1 MMLGALRM
9 ISVVDE
15 WIEKS
20 TGARNSEE
28 LLEYQTRRLNETVW
42 YVRERSSFY
51 KKMLKNHRGEISLTE
66 IPFTF
71 PEDVGMYSAEMLC
84 VSQSEVSRVVTHR
97 TSGTVAPFKRVF
109 FAECDLASTVDFF
122 EHGIREFTNE
132 FDTVLILFPGK
143 NEGSIGRL
151 LAEGLKR
158 FNAEPLIYG
167 IVSDF
172 DDLFRFIANRKIN
185 VIAGMPHQ
193 LLELSRLCRH
203 RGVGIHCLHSVL
215 LSADHAAEA
224 LVEAV
229 EKNLD
234 CLVYEHYGM
243 TEMCFGGGVY
253 SKERNGYHLRHGDFL
268 FEIVDPVTGEHVPR
282 GEHGEVC
289 FTSLHTG
296 AMPLLRYRT
305 GDLARF
311 SALPGKYPVLEKV
324 TRRTKGA
331 LRLENGGAATMAEF
345 DEILFKNENVLD
357 FNVCYADNT
366 LTFHVHALRFDAD
379 EILETIQ
386 SSPLGGLFNDI
397 RVFPM
402 SKRHIENNTMNKRNI
417 TFCAR

>member
-1 MMLGALRM
+1 M
-9 ISVVDE
+9 
-15 WIEKS
+15 
-20 TGARNSEE
+20 T
-28 LLEYQTRRLNETVW
+28 T
-42 YVRERSSFY
+42 
-51 KKMLKNHRGEISLTE
+51 
-66 IPFTF
+66 
-71 PEDVGMYSAEMLC
+71 
-84 VSQSEVSRVVTHR
+84 
-97 TSGTVAPFKRVF
+97 GTVAPLKGVF

-122 EHGIREFTNE
+122 EHGMREFTKE
-132 FDTVLILFPGK
+132 SDTVLILFPGE

-151 LAEGLKR
+151 LSEGLKR

-167 IVSDF
+167 VVSDF
-172 DDLFRFIANRKIN
+172 DDLFRFIANRKID

-203 RGVGIHCLHSVL
+203 RGVEMHFPHSVL
-215 LSADHAAEA
+215 LSADYAAEA

-253 SKERNGYHLRHGDFL
+253 SKEQNGYHLRHGDFL

-289 FTSLHTG
+289 FTSLLTG

-311 SALPGKYPVLEKV
+311 SALPGKYPVLEKI
-324 TRRTKGA
+324 TCRAKGA
-331 LRLENGGAATMAEF
+331 VRLENGGVATMAEF
-345 DEILFKNENVLD
+345 DEILFKNETVLD

-366 LTFHVHALRFDAD
+366 LTFHIRALSFDAD
-379 EILETIQ
+379 EILETIK

-402 SKRHIENNTMNKRNI
+402 NKRHIENNTMNKRNI
-417 TFCAR
+417 TFCER